1 MSNKENKINTE
12 EVELNRNEIYISALE
27 MFGVDSQLDV
37 AIEEMSELIK
47 EIIKFKR
54 GKGDFAK
61 IAEEAA
67 DVWIMLEQIIQVF
80 NIEDLTIDLKI
91 YKLNRLKKY
100 ISELKG
106 KKNEK

>member
-1 MSNKENKINTE
+1 MSNIE
-12 EVELNRNEIYISALE
+12 ELTKKDVELNRNEIYRSALE

-80 NIEDLTIDLKI
+80 NIEDLTVDLKI
-91 YKLNRLKKY
+91 YKLNRLMNY
-100 ISELKG
+100 INDLKG

>member
-1 MSNKENKINTE
+1 VSNIE
-12 EVELNRNEIYISALE
+12 ELTKKDVELNRNEIYRSALE

-80 NIEDLTIDLKI
+80 NIEDLTVDLKI
-91 YKLNRLKKY
+91 YKLNRLMNY
-100 ISELKG
+100 INDLKG